1 MLITLNPKF
10 VRKGLL
16 PLLGTI
22 VLFQSIAV
30 GDFWI
35 SGSLPE
41 VSPDAVPKL
50 FRESL
55 ELKALTLEGKL
66 SVDSE
71 GNFNQQFDGEPGLFS
86 LAFPGDRKI
95 SLAIDEGQRVVIQTD
110 IKDHGALQIAGS
122 PDTDALIA
130 YESFRKESLARL
142 VYPPRAAL
150 NEATARGASAERLAA
165 LSEQEVEGYAA
176 HRRELNDF
184 TIEQIGKSVALYATS
199 LRWDPDYRLSELE
212 NAVKAFSENR
222 PQAAISKR
230 MIEKVQS
237 FRRTAIGANGA
248 SLAGKSLDG
257 KSHRLEDSKGQY
269 VLVDFWAS
277 WCVPCR
283 VENRHYIKLLD
294 KHSNDNFT
302 IFAINLDDSRSVWE
316 QASKRDRVTWPQ
328 ISDSLGWD
336 SPMAAAYNVNALPM
350 SFLLNPEGRIIARN
364 LRGAKLEA
372 MLAEIFK

>member
-16 PLLGTI
+16 PLLATI
-22 VLFQSIAV
+22 VLFQSIAM

-41 VSPDAVPKL
+41 VSPGEVPKL
-50 FRESL
+50 FRENL
-55 ELKALTLEGKL
+55 ELRARTLEGEL

-71 GNFNQQFDGEPGLFS
+71 GNFNQQFKGEPGLFS

-110 IKDHGALQIAGS
+110 IKDHGALKIAGS
-122 PDTDALIA
+122 PDTDALLA

-150 NEATARGASAERLAA
+150 NEATARGASAGRLAA

-199 LRWDPDYRLSELE
+199 LRWDPDHRLSELE
-212 NAVKAFSENR
+212 NAVKAFSANR

-237 FRRTAIGANGA
+237 FRRTAIGAEGA
-248 SLAGKSLDG
+248 SLAGQSIDG
-257 KSHRLEDSKGQY
+257 KSHRLEDFKGQY

-283 VENRHYIKLLD
+283 VENRHYLQLLD
-294 KHSNDNFT
+294 KHSTDNFT
-302 IFAINLDDSRSVWE
+302 IFAINLDDSRSIWE
-316 QASKRDRVTWPQ
+316 QASKRDRVNWPQ

-350 SFLLNPEGRIIARN
+350 SFLLDPKGNIIARN

-372 MLAEIFK
+372 KLAEIFK

>member
-1 MLITLNPKF
+1 MLVKLNPRF
-10 VRKGLL
+10 VTKGLL
-16 PLLGTI
+16 PLLATI
-22 VLFQSIAV
+22 ALLHPIAM

-35 SGSLPE
+35 SGSLPG
-41 VSPDAVPKL
+41 VGPDEGPKL
-50 FRESL
+50 FRENL
-55 ELKALTLEGKL
+55 ELKTQTLEGEL
-66 SVDSE
+66 SLDSG
-71 GNFNQQFDGEPGLFS
+71 GNFNQRFDGGPGLFS
-86 LAFPGDRKI
+86 LVFPGDRKI
-95 SLAIDEGQRVVIQTD
+95 SLAIDKGQRVVIQNER
-110 IKDHGALQIAGS
+110 KDHGALKIAGS

-150 NEATARGASAERLAA
+150 NEATARGASAQRLAA

-184 TIEQIGKSVALYATS
+184 TIEQIEKSVALYATS

-212 NAVKAFSENR
+212 SAVKAFSEKH
-222 PQAAISKR
+222 PQAVISKR

-237 FRRTAIGANGA
+237 FRRTAIGAKGA
-248 SLAGKSLDG
+248 SLAGQSLDG
-257 KSHRLEDSKGQY
+257 KSHRLEDFKGQY

-283 VENRHYIKLLD
+283 VENRHYIQLLD
-294 KHSNDNFT
+294 KHSIDNFT
-302 IFAINLDDSRSVWE
+302 IFAINLDDSRSIWE
-316 QASKRDRVTWPQ
+316 QASKRDQVTWPQ

-350 SFLLNPEGRIIARN
+350 SFLLDPKGNIIARN

-372 MLAEIFK
+372 KLAEIFK